1 MIKRMYVDN
10 FRCLTNFEFK
20 VGEDMERFS
29 LFACMDDACRLKVE
43 IENIND

>member
-29 LFACMDDACRLKVE
+29 IVCLHGRCMSAKS
-43 IENIND
+43 